1 MHIVSILLIITFWCI
16 NELNISS
23 FLHIDK
29 LKGRLNHTSDNRM
42 LTLLLILQNTD
53 ELPISDER
61 KVFLVWETVT
71 IPAYLCS

>member
-1 MHIVSILLIITFWCI
+1 
-16 NELNISS
+16 
-23 FLHIDK
+23 
-29 LKGRLNHTSDNRM
+29 M